1 MNKKYIKKLR
11 LKKEVKETLKNIMYY
26 TLVMIGFIIM
36 MILINIIENLTF

>member
-26 TLVMIGFIIM
+26 ALVMIGFIIM